1 MKEKLPKGLDDMIK
15 EEIKQD
21 GKRKK
26 RFFARSKEDTVKH
39 KNDLKNKKKKR
50 EQRKNANKRKR
61 RK

>member
-1 MKEKLPKGLDDMIK
+1 MQDSLPKELNDMIS
-15 EEIKQD
+15 EEIKQE
-21 GKRKK
+21 GVRRKRV
-26 RFFARSKEDTVKH
+26 FARSKEDTAKH